1 MATVLVTGGSG
12 FLGTH
17 LVERLLDDGYT
28 VRVLDPVAPPDPR
41 VEHFVG
47 RLDDVDVLNR
57 ALRDVTTVFHLAA
70 EHADDVSPRSRYY
83 TVNVDGTRAVLDAC
97 TRNGVKRVVFTST
110 VAVYGMQ
117 LDGADEDAPTVPF
130 NDYGASKLQ
139 AEQLVAQWTDDG
151 LERHAVIV
159 RPSVIIGP
167 GNRGNVHNLFDQV
180 RRRGPL
186 VIGDGSNYKS
196 MAYVDNVADFLV
208 HCADTN
214 ARQAIFNYADKPDL
228 STRELVAL
236 AAPVLG
242 HPGPVRHLPYALA
255 LVIGYAFDV
264 VGKVTGRRFAVSAV
278 RVRKFCASS
287 VVDAARAHASGFA
300 PRRGLVDGVR
310 AMLAH
315 EIEP

>member
-1 MATVLVTGGSG
+1 MATILVTGGSG
-12 FLGTH
+12 FVGTR
-17 LVERLLDDGYT
+17 LVARLLDDGHT
-28 VRVLDPVAPPDPR
+28 VRVLDPVAPADAR
-41 VEHFVG
+41 VEHVAG
-47 RLDDVDVLNR
+47 RLEDADVLDR
-57 ALRDVTTVFHLAA
+57 AMRDVTTVYHLAA

-110 VAVYGMQ
+110 VAVYGLQ

-139 AEQLVAQWTDDG
+139 AEQVIAQWADDDH
-151 LERHAVIV
+151 ERRAVIV
-159 RPSVIIGP
+159 RPCVVIGP

-186 VIGDGSNYKS
+186 VIGSGDNRKS
-196 MAYVDNVADFLV
+196 MAYVDNVADFLA
-208 HCADTN
+208 HCAGMDTRL
-214 ARQAIFNYADKPDL
+214 AVFNYADKPDL
-228 STRELVAL
+228 TTRELVAF

-242 HPGPVRHLPYALA
+242 HTGPVRHLPYTLALA
-255 LVIGYAFDV
+255 LGYAFDV
-264 VGKVTGRRFAVSAV
+264 VAKVTGRRFAVSAV

-287 VVDAARAHASGFA
+287 VVDAARAQASGFV
-300 PRRGLVDGVR
+300 PRRSLVDGVR
-310 AMLAH
+310 AMLAA